1 MGANK
6 DYPPPLPDREDYVVE
21 FDGPEDPLYPQNWEL
36 GTKYAFPTLSR
47 MKDMLVDRILTYVLA

>member
-21 FDGPEDPLYPQNWEL
+21 FDGPEDPLYPQNWKL
-36 GTKYAFPTLSR
+36 GTKYVIATPSR
-47 MKDMLVDRILTYVLA
+47 ITGMLIG